1 MNLMNQQYTPY
12 SGTDGDY
19 SLNLNIYVEPNG
31 DTKIPMVDAY
41 NSVDGEFFGNLTIN
55 HKNIP
60 DGCVGVPCEYPY
72 YPQLLQTAGVIEY
85 QHPIDS
91 IIDDGVVIDCYE
103 LTHDAL
109 EEARFWAGLEVRYDK
124 GL

>member
-1 MNLMNQQYTPY
+1 MNLTNQQYTPY
-12 SGTDGDY
+12 SDKGIKY

-31 DTKIPMVDAY
+31 HMKTPMVDAY

-60 DGCVGVPCEYPY
+60 DGCVGVPHEYPY
-72 YPQLLQTAGVIEY
+72 YPQLLQNAGVIEY

-91 IIDDGVVIDCYE
+91 IVDGGVVIDCYE
-103 LTHDAL
+103 LTTDAM
-109 EEARFWAGLEVRYDK
+109 EEARFWSGLVVYHDK
-124 GL
+124 GM